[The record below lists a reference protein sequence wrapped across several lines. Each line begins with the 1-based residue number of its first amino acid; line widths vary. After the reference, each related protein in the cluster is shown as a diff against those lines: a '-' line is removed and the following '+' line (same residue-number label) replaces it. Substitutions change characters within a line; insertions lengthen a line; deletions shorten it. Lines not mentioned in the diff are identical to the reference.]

1 MKIDIITLFPK
12 MFSGPFGESI
22 IKRAQEKGSV
32 KINVRNLRDWAKDKH
47 KMVDD
52 RPYGGGTGMV
62 LMVEPLYEAVTE
74 LASKSTIHNRRVI
87 LLEPSSTP
95 YNQAKAQELS
105 KVEHLILIAGHYE
118 AVDERVRVHLV
129 DEVISIGDYVL
140 TGGEIPVMVIVDS
153 VVRLIPGVL
162 EKEEAAQIESFE
174 QFEVEGKKKK
184 LLEYPQYTRPEEFK
198 GWRVPEVLLT
208 GDHKKIKNWRLEKAI
223 ERTKKFRPDL
233 LED

>member
-32 KINVRNLRDWAKDKH
+32 KINVHNLRDWAKDKH
-47 KMVDD
+47 KIVDD

-87 LLEPSSTP
+87 LLEPSGTP

-118 AVDERVRVHLV
+118 AVDERVREHLV